1 MSNTL
6 LANRTLWALVWFL
19 YQCSS
24 VGGLGAIYFWVPTI
38 IILGFLSAC
47 FRRSPAAGKRR
58 FWWLAILPACW
69 ILVGLWGGYYWR
81 EPYSSPNPPWVLWP
95 VNFGLWVYLAL
106 AAALIVY
113 MRRGRTFAV
122 LFAAF
127 NLYLKLG
134 ITLLAGMAV
143 TNNWL

>member
-1 MSNTL
+1 
-6 LANRTLWALVWFL
+6 
-19 YQCSS
+19 
-24 VGGLGAIYFWVPTI
+24 
-38 IILGFLSAC
+38 
-47 FRRSPAAGKRR
+47 
-58 FWWLAILPACW
+58 
-69 ILVGLWGGYYWR
+69 
-81 EPYSSPNPPWVLWP
+81 VLWP
-95 VNFGLWVYLAL
+95 INFGLWVYLAL